1 MGKRDLSGY
10 GLYGNGNIV
19 CSEAD
24 RWVLVNSGRKIPET
38 ASPLKRLLG
47 IHYGP
52 ANFFSDENNFIIT
65 PYPGSRRGFLL
76 NGEIFTQHGPFFS
89 QKPIPDKRFIF
100 LNQAIMSTRFIGVK
114 IAGLNSSFGRRG

>member
-1 MGKRDLSGY
+1 M
-10 GLYGNGNIV
+10 V

-52 ANFFSDENNFIIT
+52 ANFFSDDKNFIIT
-65 PYPGSRRGFLL
+65 PLYGVPK
-76 NGEIFTQHGPFFS
+76 Q
-89 QKPIPDKRFIF
+89 
-100 LNQAIMSTRFIGVK
+100 STEEK
-114 IAGLNSSFGRRG
+114 